1 MPSTMEVRSF
11 GSILRQSSLNQ
22 RFVAVFF
29 GIMRKSETGNILG
42 SFAVHLRS
50 DGHKVASHDDLF
62 SFLNAFREERRRDG
76 TTIDIEQGH
85 VVVGDLM
92 KKDDELDQIR
102 VGLLPEGLFSFAE
115 EIVQKRSDAE
125 GQGVGVE
132 VIVERV
138 VAILGSEADFNVIL
152 PSAVPRQDV
161 LHLSAEIPFDLENQ
175 PADTPRGIIGFVGK
189 NLLGEGIHAA
199 TRFAGAYRSKD
210 GNSGKQSPFGNGE
223 PIGSLGR
230 NGVAKLVEITDN

>member
-1 MPSTMEVRSF
+1 
-11 GSILRQSSLNQ
+11 
-22 RFVAVFF
+22 
-29 GIMRKSETGNILG
+29 MRKSETGNILG

-85 VVVGDLM
+85 
-92 KKDDELDQIR
+92 E
-102 VGLLPEGLFSFAE
+102 
-115 EIVQKRSDAE
+115 
-125 GQGVGVE
+125 GVGVE

-230 NGVAKLVEITDN
+230 NGFATL